1 MPPWIYTVLG
11 RRWFWETKRNG
22 GSANQSRRFIGAGK
36 CVCCTTAFFFCCRS
50 ADRRYYVLSISVLMV
65 TISAYKQVN
74 FGLQNCKLTKKAD
87 DFVSKPPAL

>member
-1 MPPWIYTVLG
+1 MRVC
-11 RRWFWETKRNG
+11 FSQKETAALI
-22 GSANQSRRFIGAGK
+22 SQSHRFIGAWK
-36 CVCCTTAFFFCCRS
+36 CICCTTAFFFCCRS